1 MLSFKTW
8 QSSNTLWPGYLFLI
22 SLKLFLI
29 SRYTSIHHICMDG
42 FRQLFSITKVGL
54 LRSHLCCYRLWVME
68 SSRPLTTEI
77 SSRLPEAWLR
87 PWGSGS
93 KPGACLPPRKNEATP
108 RDIFGCHGWKR
119 GAMVSWGMA
128 RGGGKHLRAH
138 SPAPPRKEFR
148 PQMSMETRP
157 RSAGSRQWGS
167 LPMN

>member
-1 MLSFKTW
+1 M
-8 QSSNTLWPGYLFLI
+8 I

-108 RDIFGCHGWKR
+108 RDIFGCHGEREVPWCPEGWPGVVVNILGHTAQPRPAKSSVPRCRWRR
-119 GAMVSWGMA
+119 GREALG
-128 RGGGKHLRAH
+128 
-138 SPAPPRKEFR
+138 
-148 PQMSMETRP
+148 
-157 RSAGSRQWGS
+157 AGSEG
-167 LPMN
+167 LFP